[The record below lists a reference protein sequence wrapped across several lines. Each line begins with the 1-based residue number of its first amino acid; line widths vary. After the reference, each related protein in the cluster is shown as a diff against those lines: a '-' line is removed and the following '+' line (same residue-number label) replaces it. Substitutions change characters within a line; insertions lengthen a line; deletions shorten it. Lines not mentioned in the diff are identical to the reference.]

1 MRYVELVFI
10 REDDTCRNT
19 LFRIDTIL
27 KVQALSDLDLTEAY
41 CLVWIV
47 GEEKPIKVLEDYET
61 VRDLLTKR

>member
-27 KVQALSDLDLTEAY
+27 KVQALSDMDLTATY
-41 CLVWIV
+41 CLVWIA
-47 GEEKPIKVLEDYET
+47 GEKKPIKVLEDYET